1 MFLPY
6 FSLSFVLHFVA
17 GHPRKTVIA
26 LALGLVIRYGFWL
39 WGNTVS
45 P

>member
-17 GHPRKTVIA
+17 GHPRKA
-26 LALGLVIRYGFWL
+26 LVALLLGLLIWYGL
-39 WGNTVS
+39 ASWGHMET